1 MTTKQP
7 TNSATSKRFD
17 WLHLTLLSLLVIL
30 ITIAVTV
37 WVVRTYI
44 FPTEFTPVV
53 LDQDEQQ
60 QLDAKLEALDFDRS
74 GRLRPEKYS
83 EQGASRQLQL
93 SEKELNALL
102 ARNTDLAQRMAID
115 LSDDL
120 ISAKLL
126 IPMDPDFPVLGGK
139 TLKVRAGV
147 EVRYQNARPVVIIKG
162 VSLMG
167 VPMPS
172 AWLGG
177 LKNIDLVNEFGADPG
192 FWRAFAAGVE
202 HVRVHDGELELQLK
216 E

>member
-1 MTTKQP
+1 MTLAKQANCG
-7 TNSATSKRFD
+7 TAKRFD
-17 WLHLTLLSLLVIL
+17 WLHLTLMTLVVVM
-30 ITIAVTV
+30 ITVVVTV
-37 WVVRTYI
+37 WILQTYV

-53 LDQDEQQ
+53 LDRGEQQ
-60 QLDAKLEALDFDRS
+60 VLDAKLEALDLDAS
-74 GRLRPEKYS
+74 GRLRAEKYS
-83 EQGASRQLQL
+83 EQGAVRHLQF

-102 ARNTDLAQRMAID
+102 ASNTNLAQRMAIN

-126 IPMDPDFPVLGGK
+126 IPVDPDVPILGGK

-147 EVRYQNARPVVIIKG
+147 EVRYRNTRPVVIIKG

-167 VPMPS
+167 VPIPS

-177 LKNIDLVNEFGADPG
+177 LKNIDLVNEFSAHPG
-192 FWRAFAAGVE
+192 FWKAFAEGVDNIQ
-202 HVRVHDGELELQLK
+202 VRDGELNIQLK